1 MFKRKQSREEQIMIG
16 FLVGGIIGS
25 LASFL
30 FTPIKGK
37 DLRKEIKDDMGDYL
51 QKAKE
56 QSQKIYNETK
66 ALSSSMID
74 RAQNVFELS
83 RHYASGVLDVPRDNV
98 EKEISRLRKAVNA
111 AVDAYKT
118 SQAEAAASGEENLA
132 TTATQVNETFEGY
145 NDETLPKQEGM
156 GRREVH

>member
-1 MFKRKQSREEQIMIG
+1 MFKRKQSREEQMMIG

-37 DLRKEIKDDMGDYL
+37 DLRKEIKDDVGDYL
-51 QKAKE
+51 KKAKE
-56 QSQKIYNETK
+56 QSQKIYSETK

-118 SQAEAAASGEENLA
+118 SQAEAVISEEENF
-132 TTATQVNETFEGY
+132 VR
-145 NDETLPKQEGM
+145 P
-156 GRREVH
+156 H